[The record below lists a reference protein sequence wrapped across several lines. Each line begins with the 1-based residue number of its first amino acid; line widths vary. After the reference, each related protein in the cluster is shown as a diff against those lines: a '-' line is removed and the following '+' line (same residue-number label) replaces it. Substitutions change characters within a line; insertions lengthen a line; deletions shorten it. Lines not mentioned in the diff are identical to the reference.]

1 MPMVGRR
8 VAVLPDNASFEE
20 IYRSSAAPWDIGRPQ
35 PAIVEMEE
43 LGAFGKSV
51 LDVGCGTG
59 ENVLFLAS
67 RGHEAWGVDGAATA
81 IARAT
86 KKAKDRKVKAHFV
99 EGDALRLEEL
109 GRTFDSII
117 DSGLF
122 HTFDDDER
130 PLFAASLH
138 RVLARGGVYIMLAF
152 SEHEPGGWGPRRVT
166 QAEIREGFA
175 RGWKVESIE
184 PTVFAAALDNAQ
196 GAKAWRSIIRRL

>member
-1 MPMVGRR
+1 MTDDRNDVWAAGNLYEPYVGRWSR
-8 VAVLPDNASFEE
+8 LVARDLLTWLQVGVRKD
-20 IYRSSAAPWDIGRPQ
+20 W
-35 PAIVEMEE
+35 
-43 LGAFGKSV
+43 

-59 ENVLFLAS
+59 EHVLFFAS
-67 RGHEAWGVDGAATA
+67 AGHEAWGVDGAPTA

-86 KKAKDRKVKAHFV
+86 KKAKDRKINAHFV
-99 EGDALRLEEL
+99 QGDALKLEEM

-138 RVLARGGVYIMLAF
+138 RALNRGGAYILLAF

-166 QAEIREGFA
+166 QAEIREAFA

-184 PTVFAAALDNAQ
+184 PTVFAAALDKAQ
-196 GAKAWRSIIRRL
+196 GAKAWRSIIKRL